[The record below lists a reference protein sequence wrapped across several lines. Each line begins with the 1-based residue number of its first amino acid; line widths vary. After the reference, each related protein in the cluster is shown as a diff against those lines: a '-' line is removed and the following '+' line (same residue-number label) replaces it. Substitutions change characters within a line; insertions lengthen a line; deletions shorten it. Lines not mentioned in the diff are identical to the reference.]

1 MDWKKVPRGTIRLTP
16 AQAAAVLRALA
27 RPDPGLVFAFEDA
40 FARHVGARHAI
51 AVASGKAAL
60 AVVLR
65 GLGARPGDGVVLASY
80 NVPEVPAVL
89 AGMGLRPRFADLD
102 SRTFNLDPDEARAA
116 VDGRCR
122 FLLATHLYGHPA
134 DLQRLEALA
143 RDRELVLVED
153 CAQALG
159 ARWRGRPVGTLG
171 RAAIYS
177 FGLMKNLN
185 TLRGGMVVT
194 DDDDLAG
201 RIREALATARPD
213 PPGRVARDLG
223 KAMALSLLT
232 RPGPFSVAVHP
243 FLRAVEEAAPTLPWR
258 LAKMRPEAW
267 ERGALDVGSLIA
279 PLGAAQAAC
288 GLAGLP
294 GVGPDTRARRDNA
307 AVLRERLAGLAG
319 LTLQEPLPDSEP
331 AWTQFVVRVRDRA
344 AVRRRLLRDGVDT
357 TMGYLR
363 ACHRIPAFAAPD
375 APACPHSEALERD
388 NLYLPCSP
396 DLTPRDMERI
406 ARALRRALD
415 RSRFTH

>member
-1 MDWKKVPRGTIRLTP
+1 MASRKIPRGTIRWD
-16 AQAAAVLRALA
+16 AARTRAALRALV
-27 RPDPGLVFAFEDA
+27 RPDPGLVVAFEDA

-60 AVVLR
+60 AVALR

-89 AGMGLRPRFADLD
+89 AGLGLRPRFADLD
-102 SRTFNLDPDEARAA
+102 PHTFNLDPDEARAA
-116 VDGRCR
+116 VDGRSR

-134 DLQRLEALA
+134 DLERLETLA
-143 RDRELVLVED
+143 RDRDLALVED

-159 ARWRGRPVGTLG
+159 ARWRGRPVGTFG
-171 RAAIYS
+171 RAALFS

-194 DDDDLAG
+194 NDDALAG
-201 RIREALATARPD
+201 HIREALATARPD
-213 PPGRVARDLG
+213 PRGRVARDLG
-223 KAMALSLLT
+223 VALALSLLT
-232 RPGPFSVAVHP
+232 RPGPFSVAVYP
-243 FLRAVEEAAPTLPWR
+243 FLRAVEEVAPTLPWR

-267 ERGALDVGSLIA
+267 ERGALDVGTLIA

-294 GVGPDTRARRDNA
+294 GVEPETRARRDNA

-331 AWTQFVVRVRDRA
+331 AWTQFVVRLRDRA

-357 TMGYLR
+357 TVGYLR
-363 ACHRIPAFAAPD
+363 ACHRIPAFAWED
-375 APACPHSEALERD
+375 ATPCPHSEALERD
-388 NLYLPCSP
+388 HLYLPCSP

-406 ARALRRALD
+406 ARALG
-415 RSRFTH
+415 RSC